1 VLGDLERGEYEA
13 FRFLSESMLERAGLG
28 PRKEETVLLLRE
40 GKDDWE
46 LFPALG
52 TAKRLGALD
61 GLLQLLR
68 WVAPILDGYQK
79 RPDDPLVL
87 NRPTVPSLSRKQR
100 RPIGSN
106 RSSPCGGGGWG

>member
-1 VLGDLERGEYEA
+1 
-13 FRFLSESMLERAGLG
+13 MLERAGLG

-52 TAKRLGALD
+52 TA
-61 GLLQLLR
+61 
-68 WVAPILDGYQK
+68 K